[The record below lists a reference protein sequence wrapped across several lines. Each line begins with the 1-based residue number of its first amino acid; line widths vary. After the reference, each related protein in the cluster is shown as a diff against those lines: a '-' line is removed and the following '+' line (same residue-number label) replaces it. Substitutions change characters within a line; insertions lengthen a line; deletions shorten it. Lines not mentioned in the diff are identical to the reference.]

1 MSDNLK
7 NNIDKSDLVIY
18 YNKQI
23 ENVPKIKKTSKYT
36 KKQGDM

>member
-23 ENVPKIKKTSKYT
+23 ENVLKIKKTSKYT